1 MKTVALFTAYTGL
14 QKSESLSSDEMFV
27 LVSLKFYFLTFF
39 EKIQKS
45 KKFKKIKCC
54 VFRLFLSVFLGERTS
69 SFQTNILMDILVYL
83 TEKCN
88 RLQIYDLLRLTEI
101 IILFLDRE

>member
-14 QKSESLSSDEMFV
+14 H
-27 LVSLKFYFLTFF
+27 LVRCSRELKNIFKFF

-101 IILFLDRE
+101 IILFLDRD